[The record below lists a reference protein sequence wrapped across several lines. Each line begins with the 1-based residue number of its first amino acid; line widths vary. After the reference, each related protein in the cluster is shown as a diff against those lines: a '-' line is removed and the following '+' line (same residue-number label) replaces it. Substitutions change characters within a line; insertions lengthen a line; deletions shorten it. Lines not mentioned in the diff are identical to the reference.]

1 MSLPNFD
8 PYYWDMSD
16 MDEEQSRSH
25 RKMVLNSLRKKIKG
39 ILGTDEELLDEII
52 QELRQEKLKKINGTR

>member
-1 MSLPNFD
+1 MNLPNFD

-16 MDEEQSRSH
+16 MNEEQSRQH

-39 ILGTDEELLDEII
+39 ILGNDEELLDEVI
-52 QELRQEKLKKINGTR
+52 QELRQEKLKKLRK